1 MNTLLEFLPIIV
13 FFAVYKYVGGI
24 EAVYPATLAAIIAAL
39 LTTAWAWFRTRHIER
54 RQLVMLGVLVVLGG
68 LTLAL
73 QDARFIKLKPTI
85 VSWLTAAIFLG
96 SQFIGDK
103 PLIER
108 AMAGSMSAPPF
119 AWRRLNLAWV
129 CFFTL
134 TGGLN
139 LFVAHTFSTD
149 IWVDFKVFGLLGLTL
164 AFSVLQAFY
173 LMRYDVAASDSSR
186 DN

>member
-139 LFVAHTFSTD
+139 LFVGPLNLQDGKAYLKEGEKATD
-149 IWVDFKVFGLLGLTL
+149 QQIWYLPQLLEGMEGQ
-164 AFSVLQAFY
+164 SVP
-173 LMRYDVAASDSSR
+173 S
-186 DN
+186 N